1 MKSKKR
7 KSKTKKKKLKPREKE
22 KEKEEETVF
31 GQQLNR
37 IKYYKHYELNEHL

>member
-7 KSKTKKKKLKPREKE
+7 KSKTKKKKIKE
-22 KEKEEETVF
+22 KLIEKDKEEPIF

-37 IKYYKHYELNEHL
+37 IKYFKHHELNEHL

>member
-7 KSKTKKKKLKPREKE
+7 KSKTKKKKIKEKLIEKE
-22 KEKEEETVF
+22 IEEPLF

-37 IKYYKHYELNEHL
+37 IKYFKHHELNEHL

>member
-7 KSKTKKKKLKPREKE
+7 KSKTKKKKTKE
-22 KEKEEETVF
+22 KIKEKDCDEPLF

>member
-7 KSKTKKKKLKPREKE
+7 KSKTKKKKLKPKE

>member
-7 KSKTKKKKLKPREKE
+7 KSKTKKKKIKE
-22 KEKEEETVF
+22 KEKDKQLEEPLF

-37 IKYYKHYELNEHL
+37 IKYYKHYELN

>member
-7 KSKTKKKKLKPREKE
+7 KSKTKKKKIKEKLIEKE
-22 KEKEEETVF
+22 IDIEPLF

-37 IKYYKHYELNEHL
+37 IKYFKHHELNEHL

>member
-7 KSKTKKKKLKPREKE
+7 KSKTKKKKIKMEKE
-22 KEKEEETVF
+22 KKELDEPLF

-37 IKYYKHYELNEHL
+37 IKYFKHYELNEHL